1 MTKIAVADA
10 DALVALSLEEDPHHH
25 KAVNISQKLVK
36 QSVTI
41 IYPVTV
47 FPETITFLKR
57 ALNQSSKA
65 HAINKKLQA
74 GVFNVQYIDADILKL
89 TTYYFDR
96 ADSKKNT
103 FFDAIVAATA
113 ESLEADSIF
122 SFDDWYPKLGF
133 KLAGE

>member
-1 MTKIAVADA
+1 MIKIAVADA

-57 ALNQSSKA
+57 ALNQPQKA
-65 HAINKKLQA
+65 HALNKQLQA
-74 GVFNVQYIDADILKL
+74 GLFNIQYIDANILKL
-89 TTYYFDR
+89 ASLYFDS

-103 FFDAIVAATA
+103 FFDTIVAATA

-122 SFDDWYPKLGF
+122 SFDEWYPKLGF
-133 KLAGE
+133 KLAG